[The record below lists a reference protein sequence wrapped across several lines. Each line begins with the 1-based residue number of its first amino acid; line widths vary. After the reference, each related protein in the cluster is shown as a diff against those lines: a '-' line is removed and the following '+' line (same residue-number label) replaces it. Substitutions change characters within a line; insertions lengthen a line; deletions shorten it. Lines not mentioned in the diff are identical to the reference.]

1 MFKLNTVFNERNF
14 KMNRAEL
21 VDAIAE
27 KAGITKTN
35 AAAAIGAFISV
46 VEDEVIKGNKV
57 ALVGFGTFEPRKREA
72 RTGRNPKTGE
82 AIQIA
87 AKTVP
92 AFVAGKTFKDRVNG

>member
-1 MFKLNTVFNERNF
+1 
-14 KMNRAEL
+14 MNRAEL

>member
-35 AAAAIGAFISV
+35 AAAAVGAFISV

>member
-1 MFKLNTVFNERNF
+1 
-14 KMNRAEL
+14 MNRAEL

-35 AAAAIGAFISV
+35 AAAAVGAFISV